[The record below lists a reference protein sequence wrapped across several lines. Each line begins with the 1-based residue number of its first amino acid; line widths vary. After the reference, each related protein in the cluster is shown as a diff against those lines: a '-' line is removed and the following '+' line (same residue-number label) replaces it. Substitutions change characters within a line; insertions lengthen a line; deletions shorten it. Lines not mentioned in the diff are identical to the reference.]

1 MLAKIF
7 QILFLILK
15 VNYYGGENVKKCYSF
30 LIKKLQ
36 NMKKISRRE
45 MLRKWKS

>member
-7 QILFLILK
+7 QILFLTLN
-15 VNYYGGENVKKCYSF
+15 VNFYEGDNFKKCYSF

-36 NMKKISRRE
+36 NMKQFY
-45 MLRKWKS
+45 